1 MNSGESRRL
10 NHLLQIC
17 KFNPLIFVILFSIIE
32 VTYTQEIP
40 CRLIRKWTW
49 SCEGSNFVPKFH
61 PNTTSVTFTDLQVA
75 HMDNTTFQNLT
86 GLHILRYLLIKSS
99 HIESCTTGVFS
110 YLKHLIAFELI
121 RNQIPVPE
129 MRNLFFGFP
138 ATINKIVLYEVYL

>member
-86 GLHILRYLLIKSS
+86 GLHILRYQIIS
-99 HIESCTTGVFS
+99 HRKLHHWSIFLFEAFNSIRTYTKPNSC
-110 YLKHLIAFELI
+110 A
-121 RNQIPVPE
+121 
-129 MRNLFFGFP
+129 
-138 ATINKIVLYEVYL
+138 